1 MNIHEAN
8 KNIGRV
14 MAEALGLVE
23 AFDADHEKRRAGRE
37 AAVEKA
43 GGYTPEE
50 RARVRARGD
59 AGRRIAAM
67 NRPSE
72 KRKTKPLSPESSKEM
87 ADEKERRNRPRSG
100 KSSQTGRNMSGFG
113 LRR

>member
-8 KNIGRV
+8 KNIGRL

-23 AFDADHEKRRAGRE
+23 AFDADHKERRKSRE
-37 AAVEKA
+37 DAAERA
-43 GGYTPEE
+43 GGYTRAE

-59 AGRRIAAM
+59 AGRRIAA
-67 NRPSE
+67 NN
-72 KRKTKPLSPESSKEM
+72 KRWKTSTPLSRGASKEM
-87 ADEKERRNRPRSG
+87 ADEKERPNTPRSG
-100 KSSQTGRNMSGFG
+100 RSSQTGRNMSGFG